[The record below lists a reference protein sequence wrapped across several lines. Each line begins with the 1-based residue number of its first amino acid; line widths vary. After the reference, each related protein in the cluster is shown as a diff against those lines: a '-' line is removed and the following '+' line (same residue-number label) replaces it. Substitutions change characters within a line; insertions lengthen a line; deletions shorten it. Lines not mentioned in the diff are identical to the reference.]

1 MRIGLHTG
9 AVAVGNVGFMGR
21 VDYTIVGRTVN
32 IAQALEQCGREVMA
46 HSEAV
51 ILVSDATVR
60 GAGED
65 FLFEPCPQIVSG
77 AIQAFR
83 LNYSDQR

>member
-1 MRIGLHTG
+1 M
-9 AVAVGNVGFMGR
+9 
-21 VDYTIVGRTVN
+21 DYTIVGRTVN
-32 IAQALEQCGREVMA
+32 IAQALEQCGREVMG

-51 ILVSDATVR
+51 ILVSVVTARV
-60 GAGED
+60 AGEE

-83 LNYSDQR
+83 LNYSDRR